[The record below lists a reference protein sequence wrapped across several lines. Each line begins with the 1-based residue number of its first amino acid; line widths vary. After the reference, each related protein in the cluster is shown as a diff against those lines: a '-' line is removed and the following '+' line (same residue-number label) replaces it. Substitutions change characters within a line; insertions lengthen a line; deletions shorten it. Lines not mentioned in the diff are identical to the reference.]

1 MKTLIELGAVVSVY
15 SGKPGCCCGC
25 RGKHT
30 YASAHRELGGKRR
43 GYAVDDDEVND
54 AVVHRHLNTINAA
67 IERGEAEDGGTYV
80 AYETVGRL
88 YIAYLL

>member
-1 MKTLIELGAVVSVY
+1 MKTRIELGSVVSVY

-30 YASAHRELGGKRR
+30 YASAHRELGGNRR
-43 GYAVDDDEVND
+43 GYAVDDDEVDD
-54 AVVHRHLNTINAA
+54 AVVSRHLNTINAA
-67 IERGEAEDGGTYV
+67 IDRGEAEDGGSHV
-80 AYETVGRL
+80 SYETGNRL